1 MNGRRVSRKEFLG
14 LGAAIGLISAG
25 APLLA
30 SCGEDLP
37 KVEKGEAIVE
47 EDELEPNSA
56 FVFADADTGEP
67 RVLVRLANG
76 EFAMYSA
83 KCTHRGCTVGYKPE
97 KRQLVCPCHDSKFNP
112 ESGAIFGGASD
123 QTLA

>member
-14 LGAAIGLISAG
+14 LGTATGLISAG

-30 SCGEDLP
+30 SCGKDLP
-37 KVEKGEAIVE
+37 EVKKGEAIVE
-47 EDELEPNSA
+47 EDKLEPNSA
-56 FVFADADTGEP
+56 FTFADADTGEP

-83 KCTHRGCTVGYKPE
+83 KCTHRGCTVG
-97 KRQLVCPCHDSKFNP
+97 
-112 ESGAIFGGASD
+112 
-123 QTLA
+123 